1 MWHFAFNQNTDIKF
15 PNLDIHKFFFTK
27 FINTLFQ
34 IHSIDL
40 KGQKKT
46 LMENFCYWNAYQ
58 NSVHSVLANVSP
70 AVSKDILLP
79 DYEGHKLL
87 LRDQN
92 DTWLNSE
99 L

>member
-1 MWHFAFNQNTDIKF
+1 
-15 PNLDIHKFFFTK
+15 
-27 FINTLFQ
+27 
-34 IHSIDL
+34 
-40 KGQKKT
+40 
-46 LMENFCYWNAYQ
+46 MENFCYWNAYQ